1 MLAIIIVLARIRIIA
16 FKWKQKPLALFFS
29 LTNHTK
35 DYLKLDQVYFRKNIL
50 LKTNR
55 TLVTE
60 I

>member
-1 MLAIIIVLARIRIIA
+1 MLAIIIVLARIRIIV

-55 TLVTE
+55 T
-60 I
+60 